1 MFTGSGNLISMAGEL
16 KPISDQ
22 LGRKR
27 TYRRV
32 LGGIFY
38 GLFLASVCV
47 GIIGLVVLLYEV
59 LSNGLPWMNW
69 QFITDYPSRHPEEAG
84 LFSALMG
91 TVWLMAMTALFT
103 VPVGVGAAIYLEE
116 YAPRNILTRVIEINV
131 ANLAGVPSIVYGLL
145 GLALFVTWFQL
156 GRSILAGSMTLSL
169 LVLPIVILSSREAIR
184 AVPDSYRQAAYAMGA
199 DQWQVIKEVI
209 LPSAAPGILTGT
221 ILAMSRAIGEAAPV
235 IAISALVYLTFVP
248 AHPMDRFTVLPI
260 QIYNWIARP
269 QDEFRGLAAAGII
282 VLLLILLT
290 MNSIAVFLR
299 NRYQVRSEE

>member
-1 MFTGSGNLISMAGEL
+1 MFAGSGNLISMASEL